1 MNHYL
6 TLLGL
11 AIAPG
16 LAIAYYVFWQDKY
29 DREPLSLIVKSFLLG
44 VVSIIPAIILELLFK
59 ETGLSSSSTNIL
71 EGLIACIVGI
81 GLMEEGSKYFFT
93 RRFAYRSEHFN
104 EPFDGITYSVMVS
117 MGFATAE
124 NIMYVMQNGMTV
136 AFLRMFTAVPAHA
149 FFAVIIGYFLGI
161 QKHFDKRGFGT
172 IGLIA
177 ASVLHGLYDFFIF
190 NGDNLGIYGGAL
202 ASLIVGYYVSKKAIM
217 LHQQDSPFKPDESQ
231 TGF

>member
-1 MNHYL
+1 MNWL
-6 TLLGL
+6 IL

-16 LAIAYYVFWQDKY
+16 VAISAYIIFKDQYN
-29 DREPLSLIVKSFLLG
+29 REPRRHLIISFMLGMLSILPALG
-44 VVSIIPAIILELLFK
+44 LEISASQITSNFPAFFK
-59 ETGLSSSSTNIL
+59 TTAG
-71 EGLIACIVGI
+71 IAINA
-81 GLMEEGSKYFFT
+81 YFFVALPEEICK
-93 RRFAYRSEHFN
+93 FLMLLWYAYRKKEFD

-124 NIMYVMQNGMTV
+124 NIMYVFNHGMGV

-161 QKHFDKRGFGT
+161 QKFYNKKGFGT
-172 IGLIA
+172 LGLIA

-190 NGDNLGIYGGAL
+190 NGDNFGIYGGATV
-202 ASLIVGYYVSKKAIM
+202 SLIAGYYLSKKAIK

>member
-1 MNHYL
+1 MNNYL
-6 TLLGL
+6 ILLGL

-16 LAIAYYVFWQDKY
+16 LAIAYYIFWQDKY
-29 DREPLSLIVKSFLLG
+29 DREPMPLIIKSFFLG
-44 VVSIIPAIILELLFK
+44 VVSIVPAIILELLFQ
-59 ETGLSSSSTNIL
+59 TAGLQNSSTNIV
-71 EGLIACIVGI
+71 EGLISCIVGI

-93 RRFAYRSEHFN
+93 RRFAYRSDYFD

-124 NIMYVMQNGMTV
+124 NIMYVFNHGMGV

-161 QKHFDKRGFGT
+161 QKFYNKKGFGT
-172 IGLIA
+172 LGLIA

-190 NGDNLGIYGGAL
+190 NGDNFGIYGGATV
-202 ASLIVGYYVSKKAIM
+202 SLIAGYYLSKKAIK

>member
-1 MNHYL
+1 MNQSL
-6 TLLGL
+6 ILVAL
-11 AIAPG
+11 AVAPG

-44 VVSIIPAIILELLFK
+44 VMSIIPAVILELIFK
-59 ETGLSSSSTNIL
+59 ATGLSSSSNNIFEAL
-71 EGLIACIVGI
+71 FACIVGI

-124 NIMYVMQNGMTV
+124 NIMYVMENGMTV

-190 NGDNLGIYGGAL
+190 NGDNFGVYSGAL
-202 ASLIVGYYVSKKAIM
+202 ASLIVGYFVSKRAIK